1 MEIYAVNS
9 HKRLPAILYEEL
21 LEVIDEA
28 YRERIARYRFWEDR
42 QRSLLGQVLVR
53 YAIIK
58 NFYLAN
64 DEIKIIRN
72 TYGKPFISGIGG
84 IYFNVSHSGDW
95 VVFVINTE
103 NVGIDVQ
110 EVTDIKVSIAE
121 HFFSREE
128 NEFLAALGKEE
139 KLSGF
144 YNMWSLKEAYI
155 KALGLGFTMPLNSFT
170 VIRTS
175 EGFEVKCTK
184 ERKFYLKQYPIDNG
198 YKLSVC
204 SKENNFCH
212 VIKNLTIDDIRRAF
226 VSLDF

>member
-72 TYGKPFISGIGG
+72 TYGKP
-84 IYFNVSHSGDW
+84 
-95 VVFVINTE
+95 
-103 NVGIDVQ
+103 
-110 EVTDIKVSIAE
+110 
-121 HFFSREE
+121 
-128 NEFLAALGKEE
+128 
-139 KLSGF
+139 
-144 YNMWSLKEAYI
+144 
-155 KALGLGFTMPLNSFT
+155 
-170 VIRTS
+170 
-175 EGFEVKCTK
+175 C
-184 ERKFYLKQYPIDNG
+184 
-198 YKLSVC
+198 
-204 SKENNFCH
+204 
-212 VIKNLTIDDIRRAF
+212 
-226 VSLDF
+226 